1 MLHTIAFQEIR
12 YLQNVEKLSE
22 VLTKI
27 DRRDLLYKLESREG
41 EKHNLNPNSLI
52 VPSPP
57 VAPNV
62 QVTPSVSV
70 TPSVTVTPSVPVTPS
85 VSVTPSVTVTPS
97 VPVTASP
104 PVITSVPG
112 TPSVSVV
119 PSAPIFARTRHNSFC
134 VPESS
139 FPLYLE
145 IADQDIDEYHSV

>member
-70 TPSVTVTPSVPVTPS
+70 
-85 VSVTPSVTVTPS
+85 
-97 VPVTASP
+97 
-104 PVITSVPG
+104 
-112 TPSVSVV
+112 V